1 MSMYA
6 VGDEVGY
13 VRYYRGTMMSQGI
26 SRVVKV
32 NHHGHILLENG
43 KQFDKH
49 GAERK
54 KEYGGTRL
62 TNADELRA
70 QIAQVAADRQRSQ
83 MAQEL
88 IKLIEGQRDG
98 YGRQHEA
105 SDEIRARMRQLINQL

>member
-13 VRYYRGTMMSQGI
+13 VRYYMGTMMSQGI
-26 SRVVKV
+26 SHVVKI

-54 KEYGGTRL
+54 VTHGGARL
-62 TNADELRA
+62 INADVLRA

-88 IKLIEGQRDG
+88 IQLVQGQRDG
-98 YGRQHEA
+98 HGRQHEA
-105 SDEIRARMRQLINQL
+105 SKEIRARMMQLVNQL